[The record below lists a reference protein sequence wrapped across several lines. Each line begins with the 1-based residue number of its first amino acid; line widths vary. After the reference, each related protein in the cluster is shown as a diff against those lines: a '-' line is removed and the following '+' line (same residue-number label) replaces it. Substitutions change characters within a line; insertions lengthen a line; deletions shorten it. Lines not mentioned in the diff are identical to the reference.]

1 MRILVFSFF
10 LFFSMYYS
18 AQDSRDI
25 IYNMI
30 RNYYN
35 PPASTAQE
43 LKEPVDLKEQ
53 IEFFIN
59 QVNEKRKNNKIL
71 YVIGVYEYDS
81 INYDYCFSISYFLN
95 SSEYTTMLTHYF
107 IINDNAVVLRT
118 TSPSIVSIFST
129 CGIKM
134 IEKEDVDMLI
144 NRLTPSYNGKPTVT
158 YEPSGMTYCKNGENI
173 KKTFYPDADDMR
185 REMWLQRNR

>member
-10 LFFSMYYS
+10 LFLSMYSS

-35 PPASTAQE
+35 PPASTVQE

-53 IEFFIN
+53 IEIFIN

-81 INYDYCFSISYFLN
+81 ISYDYCFSMSYILN
-95 SSEYTTMLTHYF
+95 STEYTTMLTHYF

-118 TSPSIVSIFST
+118 TSLSIVSIFST

-144 NRLTPSYNGKPTVT
+144 NRLTPYPNYVHHT
-158 YEPSGMTYCKNGENI
+158 PSCMTYCKSGENI
-173 KKTFYPDADDMR
+173 KKTFYSNADDMR
-185 REMWLQRNR
+185 RGMWLQRNR